1 MINKKAAVTSQIS
14 LGTIFGKSK
23 KAISPVVATALLL
36 VVAVISVVG
45 FSGWF
50 ETFSS
55 STFIDIETQ
64 TTGQSSVTVEGLIG
78 EKLYLNS
85 KSNVS
90 ISSIKINDIDCNINS
105 SVNGLDNFNISDCME
120 NVSGS
125 AIIIVVTNSGI
136 FESYKYVSGDSST
149 LSSPST
155 QSIDCSGLVGG
166 DWIPVPAL
174 APFTSSPF
182 CVMKYEAKDDLSGNC
197 ATGDTTGCPNSS
209 ATSPP
214 WTGINQTDAKIECES
229 LNTGTGNYH
238 LITNAEWMSIAR
250 NLEQQDNNWNST
262 SVGVGSLKQGNI
274 GMDLPGVSYS
284 GEGPENS
291 SDGVNETGSFVLSN
305 GEVIWDLSGNV
316 LEWNN
321 DTLNMHADFIDGVD
335 TDGYWDTQTNA
346 TFRLNAGPSNPTW
359 GESEGMGYVY
369 DSNVMT
375 NGFLRG
381 GGYWLDGARAGA
393 FALYLF
399 DGPSTAGVGIGLR
412 CSYAP

>member
-36 VVAVISVVG
+36 VVAVVSVVG

-105 SVNGLDNFNISDCME
+105 SVNGLDNFNISDCIQ
-120 NVSGS
+120 NVSG
-125 AIIIVVTNSGI
+125 AANIIVITNSGI
-136 FESYKYVSGDSST
+136 FESYKFISGSSSSQLSVPAVLDCST
-149 LSSPST
+149 LN
-155 QSIDCSGLVGG
+155 GG

-214 WTGINQTDAKIECES
+214 WTSINQTDAKIECES

-250 NLEQQDNNWNST
+250 NVEQQDNNWNST
-262 SVGVGSLKQGNI
+262 SVGVGSLKQGNN
-274 GMDLPGVSYS
+274 GVDLPGVSYN
-284 GEGPENS
+284 GAGPENS

-321 DTLNMHADFIDGVD
+321 DTLNMHADFIDGSD

-359 GESEGMGYVY
+359 GESEGMGIVY

-375 NGFLRG
+375 NSFLRG
-381 GGYWLDGARAGA
+381 GRWAAGADAGA
-393 FALYLF
+393 FALHLNS
-399 DGPSTAGVGIGLR
+399 GPSLVGTTVGLR

>member
-1 MINKKAAVTSQIS
+1 MINKKDALTTQTLFDASFS
-14 LGTIFGKSK
+14 KSK
-23 KAISPVVATALLL
+23 RAISPVVATALLL
-36 VVAVISVVG
+36 VVAVVSVVG
-45 FSGWF
+45 FQGWF
-50 ETFSS
+50 TEFSS
-55 STFIDIETQ
+55 SMFVDIETQ
-64 TTGQSSVTVEGLIG
+64 SSGQSSVSVEAIVGD
-78 EKLYLNS
+78 KLYINS

-90 ISSIKINDIDCNINS
+90 ITSLKINNIDCNINTS
-105 SVNGLDNFNISDCME
+105 IKGLDNLNISSCME

-125 AIIIVVTNSGI
+125 ANIIVVTNSGI
-136 FESYKYVSGDSST
+136 FESYKYISGDSST

-155 QSIDCSGLVGG
+155 PVLDCSGLVGG

-214 WTGINQTDAKIECES
+214 WTSINQTDAKIECES
-229 LNTGTGNYH
+229 LNTGIGNYH

-250 NLEQQDNNWNST
+250 NVEQQDNNWNST
-262 SVGVGSLKQGNI
+262 SVGVGSLKQGNN
-274 GMDLPGVSYS
+274 GVDLPGVSYD
-284 GEGPENS
+284 GAGPEQS
-291 SDGVNETGSFVLSN
+291 SDGANETGSFVLSN

-316 LEWNN
+316 FEWNN
-321 DTLNMHADFIDGVD
+321 DTLNMHADFIDGSD
-335 TDGYWDTQTNA
+335 TDGDWDTQTNA

-359 GESEGMGYVY
+359 GESERMGYVY

-375 NGFLRG
+375 NGFIRG
-381 GGYWLDGARAGA
+381 GGWSNGASAGA
-393 FALYLF
+393 FALSLLP
-399 DGPSTAGVGIGLR
+399 GPSSSVASLGLR